1 MIQHDGASGAPL
13 IGMPANSVE
22 WSKVRVLQQASVRE
36 GMAQPNRRI
45 RELYTINQWCP
56 ALPRV
61 QDDGQD
67 LLGRQPD
74 VLRHLE
80 PEG

>member
-1 MIQHDGASGAPL
+1 MIQHDGASGAPP

-36 GMAQPNRRI
+36 RMAQPNRRI
-45 RELYTINQWCP
+45 RDLYTINQWCQS
-56 ALPRV
+56 LLRV
-61 QDDGQD
+61 QDEGQD

-74 VLRHLE
+74 VFRHLE
-80 PEG
+80 SEG